1 MLLLYRIG
9 IKYYGFMVWIFSFFN
24 EKARKFVNGR
34 KKQFF
39 DLRNDLKGQNPVWI
53 HAASLGEFEQGRPII
68 AALKRERPNQKILL
82 TFFSPSGYEIRKKYS
97 EVDWVYYLPL
107 DSPKN
112 ARRFISII
120 NPKIAIFIK
129 YEFWYYF
136 LNELKKQDVPTLMV
150 SAIFRDNQLFFHW
163 SGRFFHKV
171 FRSINHFFVQDEE
184 SHRLIS
190 RISSQVTIAG
200 DTRFDRVIEIARNAK
215 MIEKVDAFIAGKPVF
230 VLGSTWISDLNI
242 IGPFIRKNQENIKFI
257 VAPHNIREDDLI
269 EIEKTFE
276 ETVRFSSGET
286 VEEKEILIIDNMGML
301 SSLYSYADYAFIG
314 GAFRGALH
322 NTLEAAVYGIPV
334 FFGEHQNNKKF
345 AEAIELV
352 KIGGAFSFLT
362 LEEFEKKF
370 AELQLNNEN
379 YKVMSKAA
387 GDFVKLNA
395 GATELVMKKVIELI

>member
-1 MLLLYRIG
+1 
-9 IKYYGFMVWIFSFFN
+9 MVWIFSFFN

-34 KKQFF
+34 KNQFF
-39 DLRNDLKGQNPVWI
+39 ELRNDLKGQNPIWI

-68 AALKRERPNQKILL
+68 EALKREKPDQKILL
-82 TFFSPSGYEIRKKYS
+82 TFFSPSGYEIRKNYS

-112 ARRFISII
+112 ARDFISII

-136 LNELKKQDVPTLMV
+136 LNELKKQNVPTLMV

-163 SGRFFHKV
+163 SGRFFHRV

-184 SHRLIS
+184 SYQLIS
-190 RISSQVTIAG
+190 RISSKVTIAG

-215 MIEKVDAFIAGKPVF
+215 KIEKVDAFIAGKPVF

-242 IGPFIRKNQENIKFI
+242 IGPFIRKHQEKIKFI
-257 VAPHNIREDDLI
+257 VAPHNIGEDDLI

-334 FFGEHQNNKKF
+334 FFGQHQNNNKF

-352 KIGGAFSFLT
+352 KVGGGFSFLT

-379 YKVMSKAA
+379 YHVMSKAA